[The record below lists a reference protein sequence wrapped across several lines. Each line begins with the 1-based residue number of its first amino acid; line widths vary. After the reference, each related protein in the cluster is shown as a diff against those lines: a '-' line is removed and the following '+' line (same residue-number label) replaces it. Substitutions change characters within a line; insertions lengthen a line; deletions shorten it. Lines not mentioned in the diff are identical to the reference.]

1 MSEVQAIGVQAVGR
15 AVGAPD
21 VRSSI
26 ARAAEA
32 TGVDFDYL
40 LAQAKLESRLN
51 PHARAGTS
59 SAAGLYQFIGSTWL
73 ETLDR
78 HGARHGFGWADAAI
92 VDGKRGAKIADPAMR
107 SQIMALR
114 YDPDAASLMAAELA
128 RDNQSA
134 LRETLGREPDFA
146 ELYMAHF
153 LGSEGAQRFLAAM
166 QDDPSANAAA
176 LFPKQAAANRPVFF
190 DGAGAPRSL
199 GQVMDFF
206 RQRIGTAIAEEGG
219 AMPLPSTGAFQV
231 AAAAAAPPQQTAA
244 PSWAGPLAREFH
256 EAAAGHSTAGR
267 LSMMETLRETF
278 AGGGNQPAALPD
290 NVRTAYSKL
299 KAYGL

>member
-1 MSEVQAIGVQAVGR
+1 V
-15 AVGAPD
+15 
-21 VRSSI
+21 
-26 ARAAEA
+26 
-32 TGVDFDYL
+32 
-40 LAQAKLESRLN
+40 
-51 PHARAGTS
+51 
-59 SAAGLYQFIGSTWL
+59 
-73 ETLDR
+73 
-78 HGARHGFGWADAAI
+78 GWADAAI

-134 LRETLGREPDFA
+134 LRERLGREPDFA

-153 LGSEGAQRFLAAM
+153 LGSEGAQRFLTTM
-166 QDDPSANAAA
+166 QENPAANAAA

-199 GQVMDFF
+199 SQVMDFF

-219 AMPLPSTGAFQV
+219 AMPLPSTGSFQV
-231 AAAAAAPPQQTAA
+231 AAAAAAPQPQQQPAA

-256 EAAAGHSTAGR
+256 DAAAGHSMGGHSTGGR
-267 LSMMETLRETF
+267 VSMMETLRDTF
-278 AGGGNQPAALPD
+278 AGAGNQPAALPD
-290 NVRTAYSKL
+290 NVRTAASKL